1 MMEDE
6 NGFLSKE
13 ENATKI
19 SNFLSKI
26 MQDLNEKRFT
36 TLIEGETAI
45 YLKIVQL
52 HNDPPP
58 VLDHQGRPI
67 FS

>member
-1 MMEDE
+1 
-6 NGFLSKE
+6 
-13 ENATKI
+13 
-19 SNFLSKI
+19 
-26 MQDLNEKRFT
+26 LNEKRFT